1 MPIDSES
8 GFIWK
13 LLWKIILTP
22 IVLFGAIFG
31 KREFKELFE
40 PIRYFL
46 EVLFQAK
53 VTIALIIINIGM
65 FIASMFMNKNV
76 LDGLINQSTDLFST
90 HIYTIITAGFLHAS
104 IGHLLGNMLA
114 LLIFGRVVERELGE
128 GKTLLIYFGALIIS
142 GIFSSLIYMFILDE
156 NIAAVGAS
164 GAVMGLVSAAALLKP
179 WYITFEA
186 LIPLPIMVVSWLT
199 IFLDIT
205 GVLNHTTDG
214 IGHFA
219 HLGGYL
225 SIAVL
230 VFLLEQSRREQIKK
244 GFITNIASI
253 LVIGILAKILK
264 II

>member
-8 GFIWK
+8 GFLWK

-22 IVLFGAIFG
+22 ITLFGVMFG
-31 KREFKELFE
+31 KKEFKEVFE
-40 PIRYFL
+40 PIRYFM

-53 VTIALIIINIGM
+53 VTITLISVNIVM
-65 FIASMFMNKNV
+65 FIAGAFMDKGV
-76 LDGLINQSTDLFST
+76 LDGLINHSTDLFST

-114 LLIFGRVVERELGE
+114 LLIFGRVVERELGA

-142 GIFSSLIYMFILDE
+142 GIFSSLIYLFLLDQD
-156 NIAAVGAS
+156 IAAVGAS
-164 GAVMGLVSAAALLKP
+164 GAIMGLISTAALLKP

-186 LIPLPIMVVSWLT
+186 IIPLPIMVISWLT
-199 IFLDIT
+199 VWLDIT
-205 GVLNHTTDG
+205 GVLNPTADG

-219 HLGGYL
+219 HLGGYI
-225 SIAVL
+225 SIGIL
-230 VFLLEQSRREQIKK
+230 VFLLERGRREQIRK
-244 GFITNIASI
+244 GLITNIVSI
-253 LVIGILAKILK
+253 IVIALLAGIFN